1 MNTVEYA
8 KKIIK
13 KFNKYGN
20 KCTVKEKLT
29 EKNIIPHRFDIRV
42 FASYE
47 PHHTVKFGCWTIL
60 APCLWSK
67 SKDEPGLIVGFKKLD
82 EDWELVLVW
91 YESIG
96 RWGIV
101 PMGVGDELEKCRS
114 IAEWIWSNPYCYQQN
129 PDVRMDKLIKYMYR
143 DKLEN
148 ILHCINYM

>member
-1 MNTVEYA
+1 MNSVSYA
-8 KKIIK
+8 KKIVK
-13 KFNKYGN
+13 KFNRYGN
-20 KCTVKEKLT
+20 KNSVMEEPVK
-29 EKNIIPHRFDIRV
+29 KNIIPPRFDIRV
-42 FASYE
+42 FAAYE
-47 PHHTVKFGCWTIL
+47 PRYTVKFGLWTIL
-60 APCLWSK
+60 APCMWSK
-67 SKDEPGLIVGFKKLD
+67 TKDEPGLIVGFKPLND
-82 EDWELVLVW
+82 DWELVLVW

-101 PMGVGDELEKCRS
+101 PIGVRDELDKCRS